1 MMMSDGTRKET
12 FDWAGVKTRLA
23 RAQESLRSAENLNET
38 QIKALMAERA
48 RQLARIPDRAIDTSE
63 LIEVVRFRLGSEE
76 AAIETRFVL
85 ALMQPQSITPIPE
98 TDDFFVG
105 LTNLRG
111 EITAIIDLGCFLGL
125 SGETRRDAQVL
136 VLGTEKPECAILVND
151 LQHVTTIRKQDIR
164 QPSGGL
170 GSVVDLLV
178 GCTADAIMIF
188 DGDALLRCDR
198 IYIDQNDQP

>member
-1 MMMSDGTRKET
+1 MMMNDGSRKEP
-12 FDWAGVKTRLA
+12 FDWAGIKARLS
-23 RAQESLRSAENLNET
+23 RAQESLRSAESLNEA
-38 QIKALMAERA
+38 QIKALMAERS

-85 ALMQPQSITPIPE
+85 ALMQPQSITPIPD
-98 TDDFFVG
+98 TDDFFLG

-111 EITAIIDLGCFLGL
+111 EITAIIDLGSFLGL

-136 VLGTEKPECAILVND
+136 VLGTAKPECAILVD
-151 LQHVTTIRKQDIR
+151 ELEHVTTIRKQDIR